1 MNVLNTSQCHMVI
14 KEKMKFPKKKIFR
27 RKKFKILCKT
37 KNESKQK

>member
-14 KEKMKFPKKKIFR
+14 KEKMKFPKKIFR
-27 RKKFKILCKT
+27 RKNFKILCET